1 MIRTVLDDLPLS
13 VGGFVVEDEAGDYV
27 VVMNARKSW
36 EANRNTYLHE
46 LEHIARGDLYTHD
59 EADYIEWKRH
69 KE

>member
-27 VVMNARKSW
+27 IVMNARKSW
-36 EANRNTYLHE
+36 EANRNTYFHE
-46 LEHIARGDLYTHD
+46 LEHIASGDLYAHD
-59 EADYIEWKRH
+59 EADYIEWVRH